1 MPGRLE
7 GGVALVTGGNT
18 GIGEA
23 ISTRLAAEGARVGI
37 GYFED
42 AVRAE
47 RLAATAGA
55 GAGAQDRCI
64 AVPCDV
70 TDERSVT
77 SALDAI
83 EERLGPVTTLVNN
96 AGVLVRSPSLD
107 LGDEDWERV
116 VGVSLYGSFLCA
128 RLAIP
133 RMLRSGAGVIVNTAS
148 ELVGLGGPGHAAY
161 VAAKSGVVGLT
172 RSLAVEFGPQGIRV
186 NAVAPGPT
194 DTRMV
199 DRDGLTPAFLDTIP
213 LRRIGRPGDVAAAVA
228 FLCSDDAAWI
238 TGQVIGV
245 NGGLLM
251 T

>member
-1 MPGRLE
+1 VPGRLE
-7 GGVALVTGGNT
+7 GRVALVTGGNT

-23 ISTRLAAEGARVGI
+23 ISTRLVAEGARVGV
-37 GYFED
+37 GHFED
-42 AVRAE
+42 AAGAE
-47 RLAATAGA
+47 RLAASAG
-55 GAGAQDRCI
+55 DRAA

-70 TDERSVT
+70 TDERSVAA
-77 SALDAI
+77 ALDAV
-83 EERLGPVTTLVNN
+83 EERLGPITTLVNN
-96 AGVLVRSPSLD
+96 AGVLVRSPTID
-107 LGDEDWERV
+107 VDEGEWDRV
-116 VGVSLYGSFLCA
+116 LRVSLYGSFLCA

-133 RMLRSGAGVIVNTAS
+133 RMLRSGSGQIVNTAS
-148 ELVGLGGPGHAAY
+148 ELVGLGGPEHAAY

-199 DRDGLTPAFLDTIP
+199 DHDRLTPAFIETIP
-213 LRRIGRPGDVAAAVA
+213 LRRIGRPHDVAGVVA

-245 NGGLLM
+245 NGGLVM

>member
-1 MPGRLE
+1 
-7 GGVALVTGGNT
+7 VALVTGGNT

-23 ISTRLAAEGARVGI
+23 ISLRLASEGVRVGI
-37 GYFED
+37 GYVED
-42 AVRAE
+42 PTGAE
-47 RLAATAGA
+47 RLAATTHG
-55 GAGAQDRCI
+55 GRRCI

-70 TDERSVT
+70 TDERSVA

-96 AGVLVRSPSLD
+96 AGVLIRSPFLD
-107 LGDEDWERV
+107 LDDEAWDHV
-116 VGVSLYGSFLCA
+116 VRVSLYGSFLCA

-133 RMLRSGAGVIVNTAS
+133 LMLRSGGGAIVNMAS
-148 ELVGLGGPGHAAY
+148 ELVGLGGPRLAPY

-172 RSLAVEFGPQGIRV
+172 RSLATEFGPERVRV

-199 DRDGLTPAFLDTIP
+199 DRGSLTPEFLNTIP
-213 LRRIGRPGDVAAAVA
+213 LRRIGQPEDVAAAVA

-238 TGQVIGV
+238 TGQVLGV
-245 NGGLLM
+245 NGGLVM

>member
-7 GGVALVTGGNT
+7 GRVALVTGGNT

-23 ISTRLAAEGARVGI
+23 ISRRLASEGARVGI
-37 GYFED
+37 GYFEEPT
-42 AVRAE
+42 RAE
-47 RLAATAGA
+47 QLAATAGE
-55 GAGAQDRCI
+55 RCA

-70 TDERSVT
+70 TDERSVAA
-77 SALDAI
+77 ALDAI
-83 EERLGPVTTLVNN
+83 EERWGSVTTLVNN
-96 AGVLVRSPSLD
+96 AGVLVRSAFLD
-107 LGDEDWERV
+107 LGDEDWDRV
-116 VGVSLYGSFLCA
+116 LRVSLYGSFLCA

-133 RMLRSGAGVIVNTAS
+133 RMLRAGGGAIVNTAS
-148 ELVGLGGPGHAAY
+148 ELVGSGGSRQAAY
-161 VAAKSGVVGLT
+161 VSAKSGVVGLT
-172 RSLAVEFGPQGIRV
+172 RSLAVEFGPEGIRV

-199 DRDGLTPAFLDTIP
+199 DREGLTPAFIDTIP
-213 LRRIGRPGDVAAAVA
+213 LRRIGQPEDIAAAVA

-245 NGGLLM
+245 NGGLVM

>member
-1 MPGRLE
+1 VPERLE
-7 GGVALVTGGNT
+7 GRVALVTGGNT

-23 ISTRLAAEGARVGI
+23 ISMRLASEGAGVGIGFFEDPEGADRLAASLGN
-37 GYFED
+37 
-42 AVRAE
+42 
-47 RLAATAGA
+47 
-55 GAGAQDRCI
+55 RCA

-70 TDERSVT
+70 TDGRSVT
-77 SALDAI
+77 SALDAV

-96 AGVLVRSPSLD
+96 AGVLVRSPTLELD
-107 LGDEDWERV
+107 DGEWDRIV
-116 VGVSLYGSFLCA
+116 RVSLYGSFLCA

-133 RMLRSGAGVIVNTAS
+133 RILRSMSGQIVNTAS
-148 ELVGLGGPGHAAY
+148 ELVGLGGPEHAAY

-172 RSLAVEFGPQGIRV
+172 RSLAVEFGPRGIRV

-199 DRDGLTPAFLDTIP
+199 DRGELTPAFIDTIP
-213 LRRIGRPGDVAAAVA
+213 LRRIGRPQDVAAAVA